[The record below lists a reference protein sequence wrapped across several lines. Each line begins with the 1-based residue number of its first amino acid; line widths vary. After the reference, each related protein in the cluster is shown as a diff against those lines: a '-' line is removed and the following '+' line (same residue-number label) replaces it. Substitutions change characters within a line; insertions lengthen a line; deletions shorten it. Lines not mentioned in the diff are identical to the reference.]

1 MLCHALKSQIF
12 DSDQEIINFDIEINS
27 ESAEGLFY
35 KLKELVSVKSI
46 RAEKITSAA
55 EMFFECEKLEKIS
68 GLNFQNWKMEDVCLN
83 AARV

>member
-46 RAEKITSAA
+46 IAEKLQALQKCS
-55 EMFFECEKLEKIS
+55 S
-68 GLNFQNWKMEDVCLN
+68 N
-83 AARV
+83 ARN